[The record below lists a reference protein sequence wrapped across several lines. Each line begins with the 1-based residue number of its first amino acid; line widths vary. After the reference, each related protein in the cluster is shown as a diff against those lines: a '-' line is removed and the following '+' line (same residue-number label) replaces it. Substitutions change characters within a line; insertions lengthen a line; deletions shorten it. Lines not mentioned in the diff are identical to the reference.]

1 VAVQAMPWHVALV
14 VAKSRALTVEQQK
27 LLMFNIS
34 TKKTTCKRKELLIF
48 GRLDWNLDQKND
60 TSRIAN
66 QTIVNELRELH
77 SPRQGLVILTNFA
90 LLSYWGSI

>member
-1 VAVQAMPWHVALV
+1 M

-48 GRLDWNLDQKND
+48 GRLDWNLDPKND
-60 TSRIAN
+60 TSRIAK
-66 QTIVNELRELH
+66 QTISNELCELH
-77 SPRQGLVILTNFA
+77 SPRQGLVVLTNFA
-90 LLSYWGSI
+90 PSSYWGPILGSI